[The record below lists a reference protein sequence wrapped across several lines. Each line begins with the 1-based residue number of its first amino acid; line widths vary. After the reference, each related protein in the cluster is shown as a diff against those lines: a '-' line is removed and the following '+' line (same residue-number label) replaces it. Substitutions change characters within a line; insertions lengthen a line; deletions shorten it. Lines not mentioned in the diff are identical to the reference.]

1 MKKRMAARYPG
12 RCGTCDGA
20 IAPGQQIDWDRD
32 TRITTHVVCP
42 PRELR
47 VDGLQGATPVAA
59 AQTYQRP
66 FESTVASSP
75 AVESVEPLLAL
86 AEFLAQARENGLVE
100 PKLRF
105 LAPKGG
111 EMKLKLNKVTHAT
124 YPSHIVVT
132 VNGVFRGTISPRGD
146 VTHDLKFRKDLLD
159 ALREVEK
166 NPALA
171 AHTYAALTG
180 RCTFCNLPLTDEG
193 SVQVGYGPI
202 CAMNYNLPHIPL
214 GTPEIGAP
222 PVVQK
227 APHEAP
233 DPITA
238 AVSDN
243 PSGLDGTF
251 DGAGPA
257 PEGEWQELT
266 TPQAEAAA
274 QSALSEAAA
283 RVRSREAL
291 EREHLLRHL
300 AEGRTR

>member
-1 MKKRMAARYPG
+1 
-12 RCGTCDGA
+12 
-20 IAPGQQIDWDRD
+20 
-32 TRITTHVVCP
+32 
-42 PRELR
+42 
-47 VDGLQGATPVAA
+47 
-59 AQTYQRP
+59 
-66 FESTVASSP
+66 VASSP

-214 GTPEIGAP
+214 GTPEIGTV

-227 APHEAP
+227 APHEA
-233 DPITA
+233 
-238 AVSDN
+238 
-243 PSGLDGTF
+243 G
-251 DGAGPA
+251 
-257 PEGEWQELT
+257 
-266 TPQAEAAA
+266 TPQSQLPDECSEAAEAEMHMRLRHASA
-274 QSALSEAAA
+274 QSEAAA
-283 RVRSREAL
+283 TQEEPCPIPMSETKVESSELTPDQAREAVGAAFSAVVEQVRSREAL